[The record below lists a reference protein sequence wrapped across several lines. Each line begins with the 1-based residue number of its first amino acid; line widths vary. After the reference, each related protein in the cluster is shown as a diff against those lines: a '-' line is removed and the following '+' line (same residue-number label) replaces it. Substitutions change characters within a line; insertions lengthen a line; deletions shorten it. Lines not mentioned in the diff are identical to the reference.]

1 VSLDGQAFY
10 SGEVTLTQTP
20 ATTRTWLPTAAA
32 AFTLF
37 CWASA
42 FVAIRHLGQTVTP
55 GALTLGRLGVAAVV
69 LGVLVFRRTP
79 TWPARRDWPLL
90 LACGLMWFGV
100 YNLALNEAERRIDA
114 GTAAML
120 IQVGPL
126 LIALLAAMFLG
137 EQLTPWVLIG
147 IAVAF
152 SGVAVISLANGEG
165 GSGDVWGVILTV
177 MAAVTYAI
185 GVVAQKPLTVR
196 IPPFE
201 LIFLSCLIGIVAAL
215 PFAGG
220 VADLARQ
227 PPATWAWIVYLGV
240 FPTALAFSTWAYAL
254 KRMGAARLS
263 ITTFLVPVI
272 AIALAWVLLD
282 ETPDPL
288 AYVGGALCVIGV
300 LMSRKRPRATRPAP

>member
-1 VSLDGQAFY
+1 MTALEA
-10 SGEVTLTQTP
+10 P
-20 ATTRTWLPTAAA
+20 PTTRAWLPAAA
-32 AFTLF
+32 AGCTLF
-37 CWASA
+37 FWASA
-42 FVAIRHLGQTVTP
+42 FVAIRHLGETVTP
-55 GALTLGRLGVAAVV
+55 GALTISRLTVAAVV
-69 LGVLVFRRTP
+69 LGVLVFRRKP
-79 TWPARRDWPLL
+79 TWPARSDWPLL
-90 LACGLMWFGV
+90 LACGVMWFGV

-152 SGVAVISLANGEG
+152 SGVAVISLANGQGGEG
-165 GSGDVWGVILTV
+165 GTGDVWGVILTV
-177 MAAVTYAI
+177 VAAVTYAI
-185 GVVAQKPLTVR
+185 GVVAQKPLTAR

-201 LIFLSCLIGIVAAL
+201 LIFLSCLIGIVTAL

-220 VADLARQ
+220 LADLANQ
-227 PPATWAWIVYLGV
+227 PPSTWAWIVYLGV

-272 AIALAWVLLD
+272 AIALAWALLD
-282 ETPDPL
+282 ETPVPL
-288 AYVGGALCVIGV
+288 AYVGGALCVAGV
-300 LMSRKRPRATRPAP
+300 LLSRRRPRVGPTPR